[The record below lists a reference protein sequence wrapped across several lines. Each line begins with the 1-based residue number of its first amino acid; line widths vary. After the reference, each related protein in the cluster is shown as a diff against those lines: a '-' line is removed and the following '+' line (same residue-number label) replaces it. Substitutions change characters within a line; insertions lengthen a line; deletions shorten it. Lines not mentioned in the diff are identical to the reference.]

1 VHFVAPELDAGAVLA
16 QARVPVHAE
25 DTPERL
31 AARVLQVEHPL
42 LVEVVRLATA
52 GRIAERGATV
62 LLDGHPL
69 FTPLQLDST
78 GHFDRIEP

>member
-1 VHFVAPELDAGAVLA
+1 
-16 QARVPVHAE
+16 
-25 DTPERL
+25 
-31 AARVLQVEHPL
+31 VLQVEHPL

-69 FTPLQLDST
+69 FTPLRLDSA
-78 GHFDRIEP
+78 GHLDPTQP